1 MKLSDKKKRVL
12 CGMLLLLGGLL
23 LMFVPQL
30 THLQAHHTLCH
41 AIIVFGAVCMLL
53 SFRCFTP
60 NKNPKR
66 P

>member
-12 CGMLLLLGGLL
+12 CGMLLLVGGLL

-30 THLQAHHTLCH
+30 THIQVHHMLCH
-41 AIIVFGAVCMLL
+41 AIIVFGAVCVLL
-53 SFRCFTP
+53 SFPLFYT
-60 NKNPKR
+60 KQNPKK

>member
-12 CGMLLLLGGLL
+12 CGLLLLLGGLL

-41 AIIVFGAVCMLL
+41 AIIVLGAVCVLL
-53 SFRCFTP
+53 SFPLFYTQR
-60 NKNPKR
+60 KS
-66 P
+66 